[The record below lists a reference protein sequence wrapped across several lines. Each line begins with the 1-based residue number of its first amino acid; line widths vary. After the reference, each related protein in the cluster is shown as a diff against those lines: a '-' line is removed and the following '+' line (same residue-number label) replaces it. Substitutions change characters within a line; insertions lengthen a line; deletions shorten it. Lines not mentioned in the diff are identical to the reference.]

1 MEVQFKA
8 GIQALLL
15 CKQKMK
21 RELLLDSDLKV
32 MLQISAIKVA
42 PGAIKQTIKIPL
54 PAPCVDSTEAC
65 LFVKDLKRGIR
76 VDHEKSQRH
85 WREVLDDA
93 GVTRVAEVMP
103 LRQLKAEYKMFEAR
117 RKLCDAYDVF
127 LSDVRIARL
136 LPALLGKHFIGKKK
150 QAVSINMEATDLAAE
165 IDSALNATYLH
176 LYNSGDSSSVQVGR
190 SGQTAE
196 QLLQNVLSAVEVLR
210 LKFPGGLHN
219 IRSLHLKLD
228 KSPAVPIYV
237 STVSANSVPVPATR
251 YQPGSRRQPVTG
263 ELSTARA
270 ESDVVVTRHGDVQVL
285 QKRPLSDDEE
295 LTDEEEL
302 ANAARARRGK
312 KRTRLPPRNAPPAA
326 ETTPAEGET
335 AEAPDAEDSGEEGEE
350 AGGDDGEDG
359 GESSD
364 EEERQMAAHERRFL
378 DQMEAQQQQE
388 GKQQGKSAGKQQVK
402 EEGKQE
408 GGKPAKGRTAP
419 GRSPRMKAKKP
430 TTETKPAAKAVAV
443 TKPGKAAKKDN
454 SAAAKSYSKK
464 KVKGMGKVRK
474 VK

>member
-1 MEVQFKA
+1 M
-8 GIQALLL
+8 
-15 CKQKMK
+15 
-21 RELLLDSDLKV
+21 
-32 MLQISAIKVA
+32 
-42 PGAIKQTIKIPL
+42 
-54 PAPCVDSTEAC
+54 
-65 LFVKDLKRGIR
+65 
-76 VDHEKSQRH
+76 
-85 WREVLDDA
+85 
-93 GVTRVAEVMP
+93 
-103 LRQLKAEYKMFEAR
+103 
-117 RKLCDAYDVF
+117 
-127 LSDVRIARL
+127 
-136 LPALLGKHFIGKKK
+136 
-150 QAVSINMEATDLAAE
+150 
-165 IDSALNATYLH
+165 
-176 LYNSGDSSSVQVGR
+176 
-190 SGQTAE
+190 
-196 QLLQNVLSAVEVLR
+196 
-210 LKFPGGLHN
+210 
-219 IRSLHLKLD
+219 
-228 KSPAVPIYV
+228 PIYV

-335 AEAPDAEDSGEEGEE
+335 AEAPAAEDSGEDGEE
-350 AGGDDGEDG
+350 AGGDDVEDG

-364 EEERQMAAHERRFL
+364 EEERQMAAHEQRFL
-378 DQMEAQQQQE
+378 DQMEAQQQQ
-388 GKQQGKSAGKQQVK
+388 GKPAGKQQAK

-430 TTETKPAAKAVAV
+430 ATEAKAVDV